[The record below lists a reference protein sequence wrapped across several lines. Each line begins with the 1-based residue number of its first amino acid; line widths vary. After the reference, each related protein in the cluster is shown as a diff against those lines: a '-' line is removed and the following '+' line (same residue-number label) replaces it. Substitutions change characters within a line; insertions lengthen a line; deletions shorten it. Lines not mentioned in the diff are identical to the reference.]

1 MQLMMRIGRQNLTK
15 IKSRGENF
23 MKEHVKLEVSLEV
36 INNKIANKINQ
47 VNMAYDENIKQKLK
61 KELENLFE
69 LQEKAYKGDRIA
81 IEKILN
87 YREEISENG

>member
-1 MQLMMRIGRQNLTK
+1 
-15 IKSRGENF
+15 

-61 KELENLFE
+61 KELENLFK

>member
-1 MQLMMRIGRQNLTK
+1 
-15 IKSRGENF
+15 

-61 KELENLFE
+61 KELKNLFK

>member
-1 MQLMMRIGRQNLTK
+1 
-15 IKSRGENF
+15 